1 MVRGVSKGKIG
12 DESAVPSERMA
23 YREAFFSLVTPSEEK
38 TLLKHQAT
46 SSGPVGTF
54 GAEGEAG
61 IFGKQSFDCEEKK
74 VNINENIPTV
84 NTNTDPLI
92 FAEHSGPQRAHS
104 INV

>member
-1 MVRGVSKGKIG
+1 MVRGVSKAKIV
-12 DESAVPSERMA
+12 DENAVPFERMA

-61 IFGKQSFDCEEKK
+61 IFGKQSFGCEEKK
-74 VNINENIPTV
+74 VNINENTPTV

-92 FAEHSGPQRAHS
+92 FAEHSGGHS